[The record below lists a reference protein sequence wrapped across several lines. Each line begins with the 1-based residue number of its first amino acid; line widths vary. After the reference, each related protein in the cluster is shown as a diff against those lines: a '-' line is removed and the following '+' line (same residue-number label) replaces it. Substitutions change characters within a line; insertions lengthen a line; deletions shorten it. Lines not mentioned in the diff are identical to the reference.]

1 MKETSHAQCYKHTDS
16 VKMTFVIH
24 WFLLCVVIPIL
35 AIAGNTTTHL
45 DVVLLFPAAVIIYC
59 GSRLAG
65 IAAKGVDR
73 IVEMTFWL
81 YAYIFMGI
89 CAFLQIEAG
98 RFPWPGHYS
107 DSLIIISELIM
118 LASFAAFDFGRQRR
132 IKSNH
137 DAPWVPSRWL
147 EVSRNRLYLVSF
159 FGMAIAAYATLKLG
173 AFSTLFLNRTENF
186 AIISSEYNIAQLSIY
201 TSLAKTIVYVLLVTA
216 LAYRIKVK
224 NRPAIIL
231 LIIALLIFTAIEN
244 NPISTP
250 RFQVGTILISIFFIF
265 PWRKYKASFAIYGL
279 VLGMIV
285 IFPYASLYRNSNNP
299 SLVARIE
306 QFRSANPLVTS
317 GDYDSFQQ
325 VMNGVRMVHDDGVTY
340 GHQIFSALLFW
351 VPRKLWPGKAQ
362 PTGVLIAERSGYG
375 FTNLSAPLWIE
386 FYVDGG
392 WLLVLLGFFFYGRFV
407 RTLDLARR
415 NGDDRLR
422 PMYLLATI
430 YAGYQIFL
438 LRGSLMPAIA
448 YLSPVLPVILACSKF
463 RKESI
468 RENSEG
474 PPRSNHSI
482 IFVNARPDA
491 DSAVNSQRADQ

>member
-1 MKETSHAQCYKHTDS
+1 MN
-16 VKMTFVIH
+16 VKDYFAVH
-24 WFLLCVVIPIL
+24 WFLLCIAIPIM
-35 AIAGNTTTHL
+35 AIVGNTATHL
-45 DVVLLFPAAVIIYC
+45 SLVLLFPAAVIIYC
-59 GSRLAG
+59 GSRLAS

-89 CAFLQIEAG
+89 CAFLQTEAG
-98 RFPWPGHYS
+98 QFPWPGHYS
-107 DSLIIISELIM
+107 DGLIIISELIV
-118 LASFAAFDFGRQRR
+118 LVGFAVFDFGRQLR

-137 DAPWVPSRWL
+137 NAPSVSSRWL
-147 EVSRNRLYLVSF
+147 EISRNRLYIVSI
-159 FGMAIAAYATLKLG
+159 FGMAIAAYATIKLG

-186 AIISSEYNIAQLSIY
+186 AIISSEYDIAQLSIY
-201 TSLAKTIVYVLLVTA
+201 TSLAKTIVYVLLVVA
-216 LAYRIKVK
+216 LAYRIQKTNSHVS
-224 NRPAIIL
+224 IVL
-231 LIIALLIFTAIEN
+231 LIITLSIFTAIEN

-265 PWRKYKASFAIYGL
+265 PWRKYKASLAIYGL
-279 VLGMIV
+279 ALGMIV

-299 SLVARIE
+299 SLVAKIE
-306 QFRSANPLVTS
+306 QFRKANPLVTS

-325 VMNGVRMVHDDGVTY
+325 VMNGVRMVQDYGITY
-340 GHQIFSALLFW
+340 GHQISSAFLFW

-415 NGDDRLR
+415 NSDDRLK

-448 YLSPVLPVILACSKF
+448 YLSPVFPVILACSKY
-463 RKESI
+463 RKSSI
-468 RENSEG
+468 RGDFEINRGNRSKMFITPSNTGSAANS
-474 PPRSNHSI
+474 PR
-482 IFVNARPDA
+482 PE
-491 DSAVNSQRADQ
+491 Q